1 MKDGCAQSAGKKAE
15 KEKRQLESKRDEAW
29 REYDGAAKECDFHG
43 NLRGLCERF
52 VKPFLSKKRLEYHL
66 IANAKQ

>member
-1 MKDGCAQSAGKKAE
+1 MVAPNLPEKKLE

-29 REYDGAAKECDFHG
+29 REYDGTAKECDFHG
-43 NLRGLCERF
+43 NLRGLCEAVRKAVSF
-52 VKPFLSKKRLEYHL
+52 EKRLEYYL